1 MIDSVA
7 THHPLPPIA
16 SQLLPDG
23 RYKQLVIL
31 VFAGFALTVLG
42 NGLTVWQTAID
53 AKIEQRMILDFR
65 SDLFQHAQ
73 RLSLAFHDARK
84 TGELMGRINYA
95 AASVGNVV
103 MAFPPMLQA
112 GLSLIGMLII
122 SLLIQWQLALMALVV
137 VPFLYYSAGV
147 YGRRV
152 TPRLERV
159 QGLEWQSL
167 SIVHESMA
175 MLRVIVSFGREQ
187 YEFDRF
193 RSQGEEAVE
202 ERVKLTVRQTLFTL
216 LVNTITAAGTAI
228 VFGYGFYLVLEG
240 RLEIGKLI
248 VLMSYVA
255 AVYQPLEQ
263 ISGSV
268 GVLHNELVQ
277 LRGSFQLLDTA
288 PEVLEDPKAEKI
300 GRAVGLLEY
309 KDVSF
314 SYRGRKDTLH
324 EISFRAE
331 PGERIAI
338 VGPTGAG
345 KTTLMSLL
353 VRFYD
358 PREGQILLDGID
370 VKKLKLHSLR
380 DQISVVLQEPL
391 LFSGTVAEN
400 IRYGRLDATME
411 DIAEAARQAGA
422 HDFIERLPQG
432 YETELGERGAQL
444 SGGERQRICVARAF
458 IRNAPILVL
467 DEPTS
472 SIDSKTEAVILDS
485 LERLMVGRTSFM
497 IAHRLSTIRHADKIV
512 VIDRGRVVEQGTH
525 EELLAPPRPLPSAAR
540 CADASASSRLAR
552 DGGAAPIRAGEAAMS
567 YRPKIVAA
575 RDDDEDSGGR
585 GRLADGP
592 LPRRV
597 PAARLRPVL
606 RRGTC
611 QDARDADEPREG
623 RQRSPRRSLR
633 RRSHAAV
640 RTERALG
647 VPGAPRRP
655 AVVRNEQ
662 V

>member
-1 MIDSVA
+1 MSAVAETMPAPAKRSAWELWRYVPRAFPYLRPHRARLGFSLLLSVANTVVHLLQPWPLAIMIDSVA

-23 RYKQLVIL
+23 QYKQLVIL

-193 RSQGEEAVE
+193 RRQGEEAVE

-300 GRAVGLLEY
+300 GRALGLLEY

-331 PGERIAI
+331 PGQRIAI

-512 VIDRGRVVEQGTH
+512 VIDRGRLVEQGTH
-525 EELLAPPRPLPSAAR
+525 EELLGHHGLYRQLHDAQMRRRPL
-540 CADASASSRLAR
+540 SSRDMAT
-552 DGGAAPIRAGEAAMS
+552 
-567 YRPKIVAA
+567 
-575 RDDDEDSGGR
+575 
-585 GRLADGP
+585 
-592 LPRRV
+592 
-597 PAARLRPVL
+597 RLR
-606 RRGTC
+606 
-611 QDARDADEPREG
+611 
-623 RQRSPRRSLR
+623 S
-633 RRSHAAV
+633 
-640 RTERALG
+640 ALEK
-647 VPGAPRRP
+647 P
-655 AVVRNEQ
+655 Q
-662 V
+662 

>member
-1 MIDSVA
+1 
-7 THHPLPPIA
+7 
-16 SQLLPDG
+16 
-23 RYKQLVIL
+23 
-31 VFAGFALTVLG
+31 
-42 NGLTVWQTAID
+42 
-53 AKIEQRMILDFR
+53 MILDFR
-65 SDLFQHAQ
+65 SDLFMHAQ

-112 GLSLIGMLII
+112 GLSLVGMLII
-122 SLLIQWQLALMALVV
+122 SLLIQWQLALMALIV
-137 VPFLYYSAGV
+137 VPFLYYSAGI
-147 YGRRV
+147 YGKRV

-193 RSQGEEAVE
+193 RTQGEEAVE

-240 RLEIGKLI
+240 QLEVGKLI
-248 VLMSYVA
+248 VLLSYVA

-268 GVLHNELVQ
+268 GLLHTELVQ
-277 LRGSFQLLDTA
+277 LRGSFQLLDTT
-288 PEVLEDPKAEKI
+288 PEVVEDPQPIEVE
-300 GRAVGLLEY
+300 RARGQVVFE
-309 KDVSF
+309 DVSF

-324 EISFRAE
+324 EVSFRAE
-331 PGERIAI
+331 PGQRIAI

-353 VRFYD
+353 IRFYD
-358 PREGQILLDGID
+358 PRAGRIWVDGID
-370 VKKLKLHSLR
+370 LKKLKLDSLR
-380 DQISVVLQEPL
+380 NQISVVLQEPL

-411 DIAEAARQAGA
+411 DVIEAARKAGA
-422 HDFIERLPQG
+422 HDFIDRLPQG

-458 IRNAPILVL
+458 IKDAPILIL

-472 SIDSKTEAVILDS
+472 SIDSRTEATILDS
-485 LERLMVGRTSFM
+485 LERLMAGRTSFM
-497 IAHRLSTIRHADKIV
+497 IAHRLSTVRLADKIV
-512 VIDRGRVVEQGTH
+512 VVDRGRVVEQGTH
-525 EELLAPPRPLPSAAR
+525 EQLLAHDGLYRQLH
-540 CADASASSRLAR
+540 DAQTR
-552 DGGAAPIRAGEAAMS
+552 
-567 YRPKIVAA
+567 
-575 RDDDEDSGGR
+575 
-585 GRLADGP
+585 
-592 LPRRV
+592 
-597 PAARLRPVL
+597 
-606 RRGTC
+606 
-611 QDARDADEPREG
+611 
-623 RQRSPRRSLR
+623 R
-633 RRSHAAV
+633 RRSSAKDV
-640 RTERALG
+640 ERRLGSALEG
-647 VPGAPRRP
+647 SS
-655 AVVRNEQ
+655 
-662 V
+662 